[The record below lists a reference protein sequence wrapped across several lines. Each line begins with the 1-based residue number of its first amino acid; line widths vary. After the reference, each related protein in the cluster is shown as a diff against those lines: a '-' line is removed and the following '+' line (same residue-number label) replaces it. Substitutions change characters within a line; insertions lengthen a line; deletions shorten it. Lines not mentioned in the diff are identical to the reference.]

1 MQQEVRLQ
9 RRFAAGFKKGFITHL
24 KLRDI
29 WDKYELN
36 EADIDVEL
44 VRPSL
49 YDLYNRQQIM
59 ETKMNTYKA
68 IIDNE
73 EFSKITAM
81 KKILGYSDADVDEN
95 FKNLAKEKC
104 LTQLAEYWSG
114 KIDSEG
120 PAGEYDK
127 PPMPIKGISDRDEPG
142 ADEGSDEEG
151 GESGEDEGGEASEA
165 SDKGGGEAPEAQEEK
180 EAPAPTFG
188 LG

>member
-1 MQQEVRLQ
+1 MRLQ
-9 RRFAAGFKKGFITHL
+9 RRFASGFKRGFITHL

-36 EADIDVEL
+36 EADIDVEM

-49 YDLYNRQQIM
+49 YDLYNKQQIM

-81 KKILGYSDADVDEN
+81 KKILGYSDADIDEN

-127 PPMPIKGISDRDEPG
+127 PPMPIKGISDKDEPE
-142 ADEGSDEEG
+142 ADESGDEDSSEG
-151 GESGEDEGGEASEA
+151 GDESGESAEA
-165 SDKGGGEAPEAQEEK
+165 SDKGGDEVPEAPQEEK